1 MQDAWR
7 SSGADLSKKKAAA
20 ASGVNTPK
28 ETPKRRGN
36 PQNLMPAWQPGVT
49 PNPKGRPKGS
59 RNKLGE
65 DFLSDMLTVWKEV
78 GEDCI
83 RRTAK
88 EHPEKLVSIMAGI
101 LPKELNVN
109 TNPVEELSDD
119 ELAAGI
125 AFLKSVAAAAAGE
138 GSDQETKH

>member
-1 MQDAWR
+1 MQAPW
-7 SSGADLSKKKAAA
+7 SGSGSYVTKKTGKKGAD
-20 ASGVNTPK
+20 NTAPK
-28 ETPKRRGN
+28 LQP
-36 PQNLMPAWQPGVT
+36 PGV
-49 PNPKGRPKGS
+49 PFKSGSEWKGNAKGRPKGS
-59 RNKLGE
+59 RNALGE

-83 RRTAK
+83 RRTAA

>member
-1 MQDAWR
+1 M
-7 SSGADLSKKKAAA
+7 SKRA
-20 ASGVNTPK
+20 
-28 ETPKRRGN
+28 TPKRTPDNTGRKQDD
-36 PQNLMPAWQPGVT
+36 PRSKSWFAPGESG
-49 PNPKGRPKGS
+49 NPKGRPKGS

-83 RRTAK
+83 RRTAQ

-119 ELAAGI
+119 ELTAGI
-125 AFLKSVAAAAAGE
+125 AFLRSVAGAAG
-138 GSDQETKH
+138 GPSDDETKH

>member
-1 MQDAWR
+1 M
-7 SSGADLSKKKAAA
+7 SGHATKKKAATD
-20 ASGVNTPK
+20 NTVGKQLRPFHFK
-28 ETPKRRGN
+28 
-36 PQNLMPAWQPGVT
+36 PGQT
-49 PNPKGRPKGS
+49 GNPKGRPKGS

-65 DFLSDMLTVWKEV
+65 DFLSDMLTVWREV

-83 RRTAK
+83 RRTAA

-109 TNPVEELSDD
+109 TNPVEELTDD

-125 AFLKSVAAAAAGE
+125 AFLKSVAAA
-138 GSDQETKH
+138 GSPSDDETKH